1 MVSLKYVRVAV
12 LLCAGFG
19 SSLAM
24 AQDQHSKRYYNYDNS
39 TSGGQTQDYNT
50 SPGSTNAG
58 IAQER

>member
-1 MVSLKYVRVAV
+1 MKKIATGTVTA
-12 LLCAGFG
+12 LLIAATT
-19 SSLAM
+19 SLAM